1 MGLLDFFKSVR
12 RTPRQN
18 KIARMLNG
26 RMPIFSTF
34 DGDIYASDV
43 VQQACFCIV
52 QEVKKLTPRH
62 VRKTGADVAPVD
74 GRLQA
79 VLDAPNNVMTTSAM
93 LERIAWSYLLTY
105 NAWIIPARDSAGH
118 VVALWPV
125 NPVRVTFIEDAGGRL
140 AVTLEFAD
148 NTETTV
154 LYSDVIHLYHHYHA
168 NDYMGGDE
176 SGNPDTYALMQTVEL
191 NDTLMQGVAKALK
204 ASYAVN
210 GVVKYNTMLDDGTM
224 QANIDALTERLAS
237 NESGIMGLDIKGD
250 YINIS
255 RDIKLVDKDT
265 LEFVDSKILR
275 NYGVPLPILTGDY
288 TPQQLAAFYQK
299 TIEPFVVSLGQ
310 AFTKGIFSRMEL
322 GHKNAIEFYPEEL
335 IFMST
340 DQKLEMVRLL
350 GDSGDLY
357 ANEKRRIFGMV
368 PLPELVGK
376 RTQSLNYVDVDI
388 ANQYQ
393 LNDAKKEGANNGK
406 EKEPADAGEA

>member
-1 MGLLDFFKSVR
+1 MGLHDFLDRVR
-12 RTPRQN
+12 RKPRQN
-18 KIARMLNG
+18 KFARMLNG
-26 RMPIFSTF
+26 RTPIFSTF

-62 VRKTGADVAPVD
+62 VRKNGADVAPVD

-79 VLDAPNNVMTTSAM
+79 VLDAPNNIMTTSAM
-93 LERIAWSYLLTY
+93 LERIAWAYLLTY
-105 NAWIIPARDSAGH
+105 NAWIIPARDSAGR

-125 NPVRVTFIEDAGGRL
+125 DPVRVTFIEDAGGRL

-154 LYSDVIHLYHHYHA
+154 LYADVIHLYHHYHA
-168 NDYMGGDE
+168 NDYMGGDA
-176 SGNPDTYALMQTVEL
+176 SGNPDTYAIMKTVEL
-191 NDTLMQGVAKALK
+191 NDTLMQGVAKGLK

-224 QANIDALTERLAS
+224 QANIDALTERLAA

-250 YINIS
+250 YIDIK

-265 LEFVDSKILR
+265 LKFVDSKILR

-299 TIEPFVVSLGQ
+299 TIEPFVVTLGQ

-393 LNDAKKEGANNGK
+393 LNDAKKEGTNDGQ
-406 EKEPADAGEA
+406 EEEPASDGEA